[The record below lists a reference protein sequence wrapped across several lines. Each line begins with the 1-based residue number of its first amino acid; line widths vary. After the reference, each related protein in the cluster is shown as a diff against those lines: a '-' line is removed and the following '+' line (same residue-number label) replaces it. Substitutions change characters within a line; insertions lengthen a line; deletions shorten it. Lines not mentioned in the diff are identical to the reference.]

1 MQDNVT
7 DLEAAIARH
16 PAGKKRGPK
25 PGSTR
30 NPNAPRDSKRAQER
44 RERERRVARFEAQE
58 AKRAEPIQPDQPGTL
73 VVALALAGVAMVTS
87 GIISYN
93 GITAVAQF
101 VGLSAPWL
109 ASLFFGFIEL
119 LIVVFTILYLVIS
132 SRSDENGR
140 PMNGTTEFAG
150 MVTFSA
156 IAVYGNLI
164 HTLNY
169 NDYAFTSIETWTGVV
184 LSVAAPVAV
193 IWLTRSASR
202 VLFAKTVRL

>member
-1 MQDNVT
+1 MTNNVT
-7 DLEAAIARH
+7 DLDAAIARH

-30 NPNAPRDSKRAQER
+30 NPNVLRDSKRAQER
-44 RERERRVARFEAQE
+44 RERERKVARFEAQE
-58 AKRAEPIQPDQPGTL
+58 AKRAQPIQPDQFGTL
-73 VVALALAGVAMVTS
+73 VVTLALAGIAMVTS

-119 LIVVFTILYLVIS
+119 LIVVFTIMYLVIS
-132 SRSDENGR
+132 SRSDEDGK
-140 PMNGTTEFAG
+140 PESGTTEFAG

-164 HTLNY
+164 HTLDYNNY
-169 NDYAFTSIETWTGVV
+169 VFTSVETWTGVV

-193 IWLTRSASR
+193 IWLTKSASR
-202 VLFAKTVRL
+202 VLFARTVRP